1 MIDFMNTRT
10 HVRDEILNQITIDF
24 DHSRIKED
32 RRHLYVF
39 NDIIVITKPQKKK
52 KESFVIMFKT
62 TDMKSVSPT
71 KGETNLPQA
80 TPPHSIK
87 ISLRNKSDYYF
98 NCLGGGVVINF
109 IKDLQPLVVQAPD
122 GADNTETPLLK
133 ESTDKKSKKVK
144 TRVKAQTLKRGSIK
158 AEDFKIMNNMESIK
172 KEEPNKRDESSKRED
187 SNRRKKKKD
196 TTFHYSQPN
205 LTSEQK
211 VKELEEK
218 IKDYQEKIKI
228 LTKQNKD
235 NHQKRKTIDKNI
247 C

>member
-1 MIDFMNTRT
+1 LLETTPETHPDYQHVLKTFNKVNEIASHVNNITKNQTNLLKLSNFDESVTGFPGKMIDFMNTRT

-172 KEEPNKRDESSKRED
+172 K
-187 SNRRKKKKD
+187 RR
-196 TTFHYSQPN
+196 T
-205 LTSEQK
+205 
-211 VKELEEK
+211 
-218 IKDYQEKIKI
+218 
-228 LTKQNKD
+228 
-235 NHQKRKTIDKNI
+235 
-247 C
+247 